1 MSLLHDLAVGVLA
14 GSVGAGALA
23 ADRFALG
30 LPHHAPDAIELS
42 VVLDGAP
49 ATLAL
54 TRRSM
59 RSPDARLFVDRGTG
73 RLDEVPFPRA
83 RTYRGGIV
91 GEPGAMVVASILHD
105 GLVAIVERG
114 NGERVFIEPA
124 SRTDSNAKPGEHRAY
139 RAADAGPVPGTCGSD
154 DLEQPSLRTRARP
167 ADGGIAGATT
177 YLTDIAFD
185 ADYEYFQKNASSLDF
200 TVADIESIMTQV
212 EFVYTRDTDIAYEIS
227 AIVVRT
233 SASDPYTA
241 TAASDLLCEFR
252 TYWNANAE
260 SDIKRDVAHLFT
272 GKNLD
277 GTTVGLAWIEAVCQD
292 IASVCS
298 GSVGDTGYS
307 LVESKFGGATVSQ
320 RVALSCHELGHNWG
334 ATHCD
339 GLGDCHIM
347 CASIGGCDGIS
358 GLNLKF
364 GATEVGQIVTYR
376 NSVTCDLALAAPLA
390 MPFADPFAASLASSS
405 WVFNDGASTTQ
416 AALNE
421 PSASYSL
428 NLDSGGSGLYAD
440 DDIRSNAILG
450 ANAPSITLSFA
461 TQHKGVEAGET
472 LVAEYWSSAEEWA
485 VAATVT
491 SSGIDQTTFATHA
504 VVLPANASHDG
515 LRVRFRV
522 DGNETNDDW
531 YVDDVTVGPT
541 ETCTGDLDLDGD
553 VDADDLAVLL
563 GGWGTCPGCPGDLN
577 ASGAVNGQ
585 DITLLLAVWGPC
597 S

>member
-14 GSVGAGALA
+14 GSLGAGALA
-23 ADRFALG
+23 ADRFTLG
-30 LPHHAPDAIELS
+30 VPSDAPDTIELA
-42 VVLDGAP
+42 VLLDGTP
-49 ATLAL
+49 TTLAL

-73 RLDEVPFPRA
+73 RLEEAPFPRA
-83 RTYRGGIV
+83 RTYRGEIV

-114 NGERVFIEPA
+114 NGERLFIEPA
-124 SRTDSNAKPGEHRAY
+124 SRADPLAQPGEHRAY

-154 DLEQPSLRTRARP
+154 DLEQPWLGNRARP

-185 ADYEYFQKNASSLDF
+185 ADYEFFQKNASSIDF

-212 EFVYTRDTDIAYEIS
+212 EFVYTRDVDIAYEIS

-252 TYWNANAE
+252 TQWNGNAE
-260 SDIKRDVAHLFT
+260 VDIKRDVAHLFT

-292 IASVCS
+292 IASVCA

-347 CASIGGCDGIS
+347 CATIGGCDGIT

-364 GATEVGQIVTYR
+364 GATEVGQIVAYR
-376 NSVTCDLALAAPLA
+376 NSVACDLALAAPLTIPFSE
-390 MPFADPFAASLASSS
+390 PFAVSLSSS
-405 WVFNDGASTTQ
+405 TWVFNDGASTSLNAT
-416 AALNE
+416 NE
-421 PSASYSL
+421 PSAAYSL
-428 NLDSGGSGLYAD
+428 NLDSSGSGLYAD
-440 DDIRSNAILG
+440 DDIRTNAIL
-450 ANAPSITLSFA
+450 AAATPSVTLSFA

-472 LVAEYWSSAEEWA
+472 LVAEYWSSAEEW
-485 VAATVT
+485 VAAVTVT
-491 SSGIDQTTFATHA
+491 STGTDQTSFVAQQ

-515 LRVRFRV
+515 LRIRFRV

-531 YVDDVTVGPT
+531 YVDDVSVVPTV
-541 ETCTGDLDLDGD
+541 TCTGDLDTDGD

-563 GGWGTCPGCPGDLN
+563 GGWGACPGCPGDLN
-577 ASGAVNGQ
+577 DSGAVNGQ

-597 S
+597 D